1 MYGRVTSQV
10 YSAVLAPEALRPA
23 PELAVVVPTFKERE
37 NILPLI
43 DRLRALLT
51 GHAWEIIVVDDNSPD
66 GTADLVR
73 ELGETDQRIRCVR
86 RIGRRGLSGACIEGM
101 LGTQARYVAVI
112 DADLQHDERLLLPM
126 LHRLRE
132 NDVDLV
138 VASRFLDDD
147 PIEGLNWWRAQLSHL
162 ANGIARAV
170 GVNLS
175 DPMSGFFVMRRQA
188 FEDLAPSLSSDGF
201 KILFD
206 IVATAR
212 GKLRIEEIPFVF
224 RARVY
229 GQSKLD
235 IRTAIDYVAL
245 VVSKITNDAVSFK
258 FLLFCL
264 VGLTGVGS
272 HMAILQLGVRFGAL
286 PFALAQAIATVG
298 AICWNFALNN
308 VLTYRDQRLA
318 GWPFL
323 TGLLR
328 FQIVCGIGA
337 ISNVGIASLMYGHDA
352 GWWVA
357 GLTGAVMGAVWNY
370 MVSAMWVWRSR

>member
-1 MYGRVTSQV
+1 
-10 YSAVLAPEALRPA
+10 
-23 PELAVVVPTFKERE
+23 
-37 NILPLI
+37 
-43 DRLRALLT
+43 
-51 GHAWEIIVVDDNSPD
+51 
-66 GTADLVR
+66 
-73 ELGETDQRIRCVR
+73 
-86 RIGRRGLSGACIEGM
+86 M
-101 LGTQARYVAVI
+101 LY
-112 DADLQHDERLLLPM
+112 
-126 LHRLRE
+126 RLRE

-147 PIEGLNWWRAQLSHL
+147 PIEGLNWWRSQLSRL
-162 ANGIARAV
+162 ANGIARVV

-175 DPMSGFFVMRRQA
+175 DPMSGFFMMRRQA
-188 FEDLAPSLSSDGF
+188 FEDLAPSLNSDGF

-212 GKLRIEEIPFVF
+212 GNLRVAEIPFVF

-235 IRTAIDYVAL
+235 IRTAIDYAAL
-245 VVSKITNDAVSFK
+245 VVSKLTNDAVSFR
-258 FLLFCL
+258 FLLFCC

-272 HMAILQLGVRFGAL
+272 HMAILQLGVRVGAL